1 MGEGGR
7 KKGNLNTLKI
17 EIIKIMLKYWSKNSK
32 GMMLH
37 SLSPVYSELRGR
49 KESLY
54 LFPQP
59 LS

>member
-1 MGEGGR
+1 
-7 KKGNLNTLKI
+7 
-17 EIIKIMLKYWSKNSK
+17 MLKYWSKNSK

>member
-1 MGEGGR
+1 MF
-7 KKGNLNTLKI
+7 KI
-17 EIIKIMLKYWSKNSK
+17 ILKYRSQNSK

-37 SLSPVYSELRGR
+37 GLSLVYSELRDR

-54 LFPQP
+54 LCPQP